1 MGELFN
7 GFDGYTFLTDNKH
20 SYSLENLKVTESC
33 GLESEKPFN
42 MPKIIRSD
50 DTFCFKC
57 SGFSR
62 EAGVDLISS
71 DNEKLLVD
79 FHLHVLIQALWHKK
93 KRINKK
99 WLKRYG
105 MISDVVNV
113 TASIKQINKELMD
126 GNRYECEIDFGN
138 IEYHFRPDQK
148 IKRRKMLFV
157 KG

>member
-7 GFDGYTFLTDNKH
+7 NFDGYTFLIDNKY
-20 SYSLENLKVTESC
+20 SYSLENLEVTESC
-33 GLESEKPFN
+33 ELESENPFN

-50 DTFCFKC
+50 DTFCIKC

-62 EAGVDLISS
+62 EAVVDLMSS
-71 DNEKLLVD
+71 DNEKFLVD

-105 MISDVVNV
+105 MISDVVNA